1 MHSVVCVILR
11 KEYTHTHTRVHV
23 FYKLIGKE
31 YHYVDIFVIYVAEK
45 TLLKKNEVLV
55 TFFPCIDH
63 VLLYQV
69 QIGI

>member
-1 MHSVVCVILR
+1 MCYTEKIIH
-11 KEYTHTHTRVHV
+11 THTHTRVHV

-31 YHYVDIFVIYVAEK
+31 YHYVDIFVIYVEEK

-55 TFFPCIDH
+55 TFFPCMYH
-63 VLLYQV
+63 VLLYHV